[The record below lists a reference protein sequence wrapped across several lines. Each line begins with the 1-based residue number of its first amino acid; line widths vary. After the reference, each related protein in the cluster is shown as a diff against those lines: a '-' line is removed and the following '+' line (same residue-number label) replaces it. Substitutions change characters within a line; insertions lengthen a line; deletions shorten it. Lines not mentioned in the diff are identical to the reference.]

1 MSFKMIAHAIKS
13 RHEDVKMTNP
23 TRAHPVAVI
32 DANLIGYKSPNGM
45 EAEKYVELLPTI
57 FIFSRSYFGIKFCR
71 ANLYHKNTRM

>member
-32 DANLIGYKSPNGM
+32 DANLIGYKTPNRI
-45 EAEKYVELLPTI
+45 EVAKHVELLATI
-57 FIFSRSYFGIKFCR
+57 FSSNG
-71 ANLYHKNTRM
+71 A